1 MQKLLYTFIFLTLTQ
16 IINAQGSSLI
26 MGNEAYHTMDR
37 LSIKSGVDAPFHTS
51 LKNFTRKDV
60 TAYASTLDSLNIDLT
75 ALDKEDLKF
84 IFRDNNEW
92 LKTSE
97 FATTIAGKRE
107 SIEDNK
113 AYVDSTRT
121 FYTFTDSQ
129 AAVSS
134 KSDNYFLSN
143 RPILKYFYKTPAN
156 FLEIDKKYFHLRVN
170 PIVDFK
176 IGKDANDDEL
186 IFNNTRGVELRGG
199 IDDRIF
205 FYTNILETQARFPNY
220 VNDYIEK
227 NETIPNGGLFK
238 NYESTVFDIT
248 DGYDYLIAQGFIGF
262 NVTKHVGVQFGHG
275 QNFIGNGMRSM
286 LLSDFATNYFYLKL
300 NTRVWKFNY
309 QNIFAELVAGPKSR
323 SSDDLLPKKYTATH
337 HLSYNI
343 TPDINIGIFET
354 VVFSRNNQFE
364 FQYLNPIILY
374 RSIEQQ
380 IGSPDNVL
388 LGFDAKWNFLN
399 HFSLYG
405 QLILDEFKFDE
416 LVSNNNGWWG
426 NKFGIQTGLKYI
438 DAFGIDHLDLQVEA
452 NIVRPYTF
460 THRDSSASYT
470 HFNQALAHP
479 LGANFKE
486 YLVNL
491 RYVPV
496 KNLIINA
503 RVAMFEQGEDDA
515 GSNWGSDLILSHDTR
530 ELEYGNEIGQGFVS
544 NTLMGRLNVSYQ
556 VFHNMFVDLD
566 YIFRS
571 KDSELDILESETN
584 YIGGGIRINLARQ
597 RMDF

>member
-1 MQKLLYTFIFLTLTQ
+1 MQKLLYTLVLIMATYLLH
-16 IINAQGSSLI
+16 AQGSSLI

-37 LSIKSGVDAPFHTS
+37 LSIKSGIDVPFHTS
-51 LKNFTRKDV
+51 LKNYTRKDI
-60 TAYASTLDSLNIDLT
+60 TEYASTLDSLDFNLT
-75 ALDKEDLKF
+75 ALDKADLKF

-97 FATTIAGKRE
+97 FATTLGGNRE
-107 SIEDNK
+107 MVNNK
-113 AYVDSTRT
+113 VYIDSTRT
-121 FYTFTDSQ
+121 FYTFADSQ
-129 AAVSS
+129 IESS
-134 KSDNYFLSN
+134 KTSDNYFLSN
-143 RPILKYFYKTPAN
+143 KPILKYFYKTPAN

-170 PIVDFK
+170 PIIDFR
-176 IGKDANDDEL
+176 IGKDTEDEEL

-205 FYTNILETQARFPNY
+205 FYTNILETQTRFPEYIRRY
-220 VNDYIEK
+220 VDK
-227 NETIPNGGLFK
+227 NEVIPNAGLFK
-238 NYESTVFDIT
+238 KYESSVFNIT
-248 DGYDYLIAQGFIGF
+248 DGYDYLNAQGFLGF
-262 NVTKHVGVQFGHG
+262 NVSKHVGVQFGHG
-275 QNFIGNGMRSM
+275 QNFIGNGMRSI

-309 QNIFAELVAGPKSR
+309 QNIFAELVAGSR
-323 SSDDLLPKKYTATH
+323 SPSQDDLLPKKYTATH
-337 HLSYNI
+337 HLSYDI

-374 RSIEQQ
+374 RSIEHQ

-388 LGFDAKWNFLN
+388 LGLDAKWNLLN
-399 HFSLYG
+399 QFSLYG
-405 QLILDEFKFDE
+405 QLVLDEFKFDE
-416 LVSNNNGWWG
+416 VTGNNGWWG
-426 NKFGIQTGLKYI
+426 NKFGIQAGLKYI
-438 DAFGIDHLDLQVEA
+438 DAFGVDHLDLQFET

-486 YLVNL
+486 YLCNI

-503 RVAMFEQGEDDA
+503 RVAYFEQGEDEL
-515 GSNWGSDLILSHDTR
+515 GSNWGSNLLLSHNTR
-530 ELEYGNEIGQGFVS
+530 ELEYGNEIGQGFTS
-544 NTLMGRLNVSYQ
+544 TTLMGRLNISYQ

-566 YIFRS
+566 YIYRS
-571 KDSELDILESETN
+571 KDNELESLQQQTN
-584 YIGGGIRINLARQ
+584 YIGGGIRVNLARQ
-597 RMDF
+597 NFDF